1 MTDEKVNK
9 KKYITLDELFSAIK
23 EYLEDKA
30 TPEIIEETQD
40 ILLKHTLELEF
51 TKFCTVNEVD
61 SEIKEI
67 VVKYLQDLKYKEGRT
82 SELLKKYP
90 IDDFI
95 KDYILEKAL
104 KQVCKENGLDL
115 ETEEAIRKQLKNRR

>member
-9 KKYITLDELFSAIK
+9 KKYINLDELFSAIK
-23 EYLEDKA
+23 KYLKEKA

-67 VVKYLQDLKYKEGRT
+67 VVKYLQDLKHKEGRT

-90 IDDFI
+90 VDNFI
-95 KDYILEKAL
+95 KDYVFEKAL
-104 KQVCKENGLDL
+104 DDFCKEKNIDSK
-115 ETEEAIRKQLKNRR
+115 TKEEIRNCIRGKR

>member
-1 MTDEKVNK
+1 MTDEKVHK

-23 EYLEDKA
+23 EYLEEKA

-67 VVKYLQDLKYKEGRT
+67 VVKYLQDLKHKEGRT
-82 SELLKKYP
+82 SELFKKYP
-90 IDDFI
+90 LDDFI
-95 KDYILEKAL
+95 KDYVLEKAL

-115 ETEEAIRKQLKNRR
+115 EIEEAIRKQLKNRR

>member
-9 KKYITLDELFSAIK
+9 KKYINLDELFSAIR
-23 EYLEDKA
+23 EYLKEKA

-67 VVKYLQDLKYKEGRT
+67 VVKYLQDLKHKEGRT

-90 IDDFI
+90 VDNFI
-95 KDYILEKAL
+95 KDYEFKKAL
-104 KQVCKENGLDL
+104 DDFCKEKNIDSK
-115 ETEEAIRKQLKNRR
+115 TKEEIRNCIRGKR